1 MSTPLLVIGNKNYSS
16 WSLRAWLAMRKS
28 GVGFEE
34 HRLSL
39 DTPAFEEQI
48 GERSPTRRVPVLRD
62 GDLCI
67 WDSLAICEYANER
80 WAQGALLPA
89 DAALRATVRSYC
101 AEMHAGFPELRS
113 RMPMNCRA
121 RNRKVSVDDALT
133 ADIDRVLQIWSEARE
148 RRIGDGSWLLG
159 EFSLLD
165 AMYVP
170 VALRFRTYD
179 VPVPGLAGE
188 FMAVLD
194 SDPDILAWLA
204 EALVETEVVE
214 ADEAGH

>member
-1 MSTPLLVIGNKNYSS
+1 MSSPLLVIGNKNYSS

-28 GVGFEE
+28 GVVFEE
-34 HRLSL
+34 RRLPL
-39 DTPAFEEQI
+39 DTPAFEDQI
-48 GERSPTRRVPVLRD
+48 GGLSPTRRVPVLWD
-62 GDLCI
+62 GELCV

-80 WAQGALLPA
+80 WAGGALLPA
-89 DAALRATVRSYC
+89 DAALRANVRSYC
-101 AEMHAGFPELRS
+101 AEMHAGFPELRA

-121 RNRKVSVDDALT
+121 GNRKVPVDDALT
-133 ADIDRVLQIWSEARE
+133 ADIARVLQIWADARE
-148 RRIGDGSWLLG
+148 RRVSDGAWLLG

-179 VPVPGLAGE
+179 VAVPEPLGE
-188 FMAVLD
+188 FLAVLE

-204 EALVETEVVE
+204 DALAETEVVE
-214 ADEAGH
+214 ADEAGD